1 MANWMASLKASGKS
15 LDTLED
21 LFVEE
26 LKDIYD
32 AEIQIADALPKMID
46 AASSPQLKEG
56 FRQHLD
62 VTKRQKMRLEEVFR
76 KIGREIDRT
85 TSDGIKGILSEG
97 AVYAK
102 VDGDPMVKDAALIS
116 AIQRVKH
123 YEMAVYGT
131 LRSFATQLGWRDV
144 ADLLQQTL
152 NEERD
157 TDRELTQV
165 AEGSVNK
172 QAAA

>member
-1 MANWMASLKASGKS
+1 
-15 LDTLED
+15 
-21 LFVEE
+21 
-26 LKDIYD
+26 
-32 AEIQIADALPKMID
+32 
-46 AASSPQLKEG
+46 
-56 FRQHLD
+56 
-62 VTKRQKMRLEEVFR
+62 
-76 KIGREIDRT
+76 
-85 TSDGIKGILSEG
+85 LSEG

-131 LRSFATQLGWRDV
+131 LRSFATQLGSRDV